1 MTYGST
7 WAVMGKIFEKD
18 VFNTYRKVEW
28 VCSLTKFNH
37 KAQLKLVSHVTTLL
51 YFLYLSVPDLMKHTQ
66 THFLSLPHLNQ
77 LLKGLIKENQG
88 LSQSLGNE
96 PAFSLMAFTEKIR
109 GNCERTERLAD
120 YSSARIHASAA
131 CLRHDGIWQSSLCF
145 CRSNRDE

>member
-1 MTYGST
+1 MTRSNKNSSFD
-7 WAVMGKIFEKD
+7 KILS
-18 VFNTYRKVEW
+18 NTQAARNAIK
-28 VCSLTKFNH
+28 CH
-37 KAQLKLVSHVTTLL
+37 
-51 YFLYLSVPDLMKHTQ
+51 LSVPDLMKHTQ

-120 YSSARIHASAA
+120 YSSACIHASAA
-131 CLRHDGIWQSSLCF
+131 CLRHDGI
-145 CRSNRDE
+145 